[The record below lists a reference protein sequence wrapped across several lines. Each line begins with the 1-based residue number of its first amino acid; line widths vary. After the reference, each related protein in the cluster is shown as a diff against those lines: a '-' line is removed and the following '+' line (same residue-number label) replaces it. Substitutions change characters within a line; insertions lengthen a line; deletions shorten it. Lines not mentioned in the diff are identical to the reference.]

1 MKVLIVED
9 DRKLSRF
16 LSRAFAEE
24 GYNVDLCR
32 TGAEAVRQATDI
44 SYDLMVLDWMLP
56 EGDGLSVCREL
67 RRIGNRLPI
76 MMLTA
81 RGEVGEKVLALDAG
95 ADDYVTKPFHLDEM
109 LARARSLTRR
119 ASGPM
124 EGVLRAGPVSM
135 ELQKRLVYVDNQRV
149 DLTAREFSLLTLLV
163 KRAGRVV
170 TRSEIL
176 AQVWEMQHDPGSN
189 VIDVHIRN
197 LREKLGSAA
206 RCIETIR
213 GQGYL
218 FAIPPATGA
227 SPGTG
232 GADLPSSVMSTPR
245 MTERMS
251 APLPVVERSGAEVG
265 RSGPA
270 PADSRGRPE
279 VILGTPSG
287 PVVLSSGK
295 LPSEPE

>member
-1 MKVLIVED
+1 
-9 DRKLSRF
+9 
-16 LSRAFAEE
+16 
-24 GYNVDLCR
+24 
-32 TGAEAVRQATDI
+32 
-44 SYDLMVLDWMLP
+44 
-56 EGDGLSVCREL
+56 
-67 RRIGNRLPI
+67 
-76 MMLTA
+76 
-81 RGEVGEKVLALDAG
+81 
-95 ADDYVTKPFHLDEM
+95 
-109 LARARSLTRR
+109 
-119 ASGPM
+119 M

-232 GADLPSSVMSTPR
+232 GADLPSSVMN
-245 MTERMS
+245 ER
-251 APLPVVERSGAEVG
+251 AAAG
-265 RSGPA
+265 R
-270 PADSRGRPE
+270 
-279 VILGTPSG
+279 
-287 PVVLSSGK
+287 
-295 LPSEPE
+295 